1 MSEENNL
8 VEIAK
13 MKENIKSN
21 QHRLDTLENK
31 YDELDKRQD
40 ITEKTVIEIKKDT
53 EKILEYS
60 KVSKDRWA
68 EFDEIQRKNA
78 NTVKMEIL
86 IFIILAFLGTVL
98 AMLGFKK

>member
-1 MSEENNL
+1 MLEENNS

-13 MKENIKSN
+13 IKENVKSN
-21 QHRLDTLENK
+21 QHRIDSLENK
-31 YDELDKRQD
+31 YDELDKRQNS
-40 ITEKTVIEIKKDT
+40 TEKTVIKIKKDT

-60 KVSKDRWA
+60 KESKDRWA
-68 EFDEIQRKNA
+68 EFDELQRKNA